1 MTVAT
6 LPSPDRRRLGVVA
19 VAGAVW
25 RPVRVTGVFVW
36 RLLRGMWHGR
46 WWFATCYMAWF
57 LVAIVCGID
66 SYTTHVGLW
75 VAAAAWL
82 VPLVGGAWWSL
93 ANPFT
98 FDKYI
103 AGPWR
108 RWGWRRWARKN
119 WDEVAR
125 ECGLSSQRTVTKDV
139 RRTIKVGD
147 HLETIKE
154 PRQVTVWTAPYLPK
168 IETRGDTL
176 VLRVRPR
183 IGQVFEDI
191 EAALEALRLAAGAS
205 SARTQPVND
214 VHIEVQLMMRN
225 ALASGREAT
234 LTTRDSLDTV
244 GVVPAGRTLSGDTW
258 FLQVIGRQTLVVGAS
273 GAGKGSPVWSVCGYL
288 APAIPTGEVQLW
300 GIDLKH
306 GLELGMG
313 KDLFCCMAT
322 TPAQALA
329 VLQELLAVI
338 AVRGA
343 AMFGTSRLHEPRPGD
358 PLHVLIIDELAVLT
372 SYGPP
377 EIVKEASRLLSEIL
391 TQGRALGVV
400 VVAAVQDPRK
410 ETVGMRGQF
419 TQFLALRLNSAS
431 ETRMVLGED
440 AATLAPAH
448 RILLSQQGT
457 GWIKDE
463 TGTYDK
469 VRADYWP
476 DKTIRDLAHRYPSP
490 VHVVLPTAQQA
501 AETALPAA
509 TSPVSDIVQEVTTEP
524 RVRKPRAPR
533 KPRQPRTTGQNE
545 TTLVMPAPVD
555 VDDHLD
561 LQEGDAA

>member
-358 PLHVLIIDELAVLT
+358 PC
-372 SYGPP
+372 
-377 EIVKEASRLLSEIL
+377 
-391 TQGRALGVV
+391 
-400 VVAAVQDPRK
+400 
-410 ETVGMRGQF
+410 
-419 TQFLALRLNSAS
+419 
-431 ETRMVLGED
+431 
-440 AATLAPAH
+440 
-448 RILLSQQGT
+448 
-457 GWIKDE
+457 
-463 TGTYDK
+463 
-469 VRADYWP
+469 
-476 DKTIRDLAHRYPSP
+476 
-490 VHVVLPTAQQA
+490 
-501 AETALPAA
+501 
-509 TSPVSDIVQEVTTEP
+509 
-524 RVRKPRAPR
+524 
-533 KPRQPRTTGQNE
+533 
-545 TTLVMPAPVD
+545 
-555 VDDHLD
+555 
-561 LQEGDAA
+561 

>member
-191 EAALEALRLAAGAS
+191 EAALEAL
-205 SARTQPVND
+205 
-214 VHIEVQLMMRN
+214 
-225 ALASGREAT
+225 
-234 LTTRDSLDTV
+234 
-244 GVVPAGRTLSGDTW
+244 
-258 FLQVIGRQTLVVGAS
+258 
-273 GAGKGSPVWSVCGYL
+273 
-288 APAIPTGEVQLW
+288 
-300 GIDLKH
+300 
-306 GLELGMG
+306 
-313 KDLFCCMAT
+313 
-322 TPAQALA
+322 
-329 VLQELLAVI
+329 
-338 AVRGA
+338 
-343 AMFGTSRLHEPRPGD
+343 
-358 PLHVLIIDELAVLT
+358 
-372 SYGPP
+372 
-377 EIVKEASRLLSEIL
+377 
-391 TQGRALGVV
+391 
-400 VVAAVQDPRK
+400 
-410 ETVGMRGQF
+410 
-419 TQFLALRLNSAS
+419 
-431 ETRMVLGED
+431 
-440 AATLAPAH
+440 
-448 RILLSQQGT
+448 
-457 GWIKDE
+457 
-463 TGTYDK
+463 
-469 VRADYWP
+469 
-476 DKTIRDLAHRYPSP
+476 
-490 VHVVLPTAQQA
+490 
-501 AETALPAA
+501 
-509 TSPVSDIVQEVTTEP
+509 
-524 RVRKPRAPR
+524 
-533 KPRQPRTTGQNE
+533 
-545 TTLVMPAPVD
+545 
-555 VDDHLD
+555 
-561 LQEGDAA
+561 

>member
-440 AATLAPAH
+440 AATLAPRPPDPALAAGH
-448 RILLSQQGT
+448 RLDQGRDRHLRQGSRRLLARQDHSGP
-457 GWIKDE
+457 
-463 TGTYDK
+463 
-469 VRADYWP
+469 RP
-476 DKTIRDLAHRYPSP
+476 PSP
-490 VHVVLPTAQQA
+490 VPGPRRAADCAAGRRDRPARRHLPGERHRPGGHHRA
-501 AETALPAA
+501 ACP
-509 TSPVSDIVQEVTTEP
+509 
-524 RVRKPRAPR
+524 
-533 KPRQPRTTGQNE
+533 
-545 TTLVMPAPVD
+545 
-555 VDDHLD
+555 
-561 LQEGDAA
+561 